1 MIDIQKQTVKNSL
14 KLPQGQKNIK
24 LVFSNCNLVVAAE
37 SVIKLY
43 DMNGFFNTISICFI
57 KIRKRNGIKFIFD
70 RNFKWKFS

>member
-43 DMNGFFNTISICFI
+43 DMNGFIQFPFVFI
-57 KIRKRNGIKFIFD
+57 KICKRNGIEFIFD
-70 RNFKWKFS
+70 RTFKWKFS